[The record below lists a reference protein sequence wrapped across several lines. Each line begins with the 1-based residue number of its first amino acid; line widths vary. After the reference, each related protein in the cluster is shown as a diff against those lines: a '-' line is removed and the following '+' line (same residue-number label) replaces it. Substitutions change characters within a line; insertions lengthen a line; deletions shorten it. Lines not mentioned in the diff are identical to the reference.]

1 MSVLPL
7 PPIHKGK
14 KFVVLSDWVSFV
26 CLLVHQADVQDG
38 TITDKDS
45 NDYMTD
51 NIGQQLLR
59 PMTDF
64 ADADGQVWDT
74 RLGKLM
80 SSRKGKS

>member
-26 CLLVHQADVQDG
+26 GRLIEQADAQDG

-51 NIGQQLLR
+51 NIG
-59 PMTDF
+59 M
-64 ADADGQVWDT
+64 
-74 RLGKLM
+74 
-80 SSRKGKS
+80 

>member
-14 KFVVLSDWVSFV
+14 KFVVLSDWVSFSIR
-26 CLLVHQADVQDG
+26 LSEQADAQDG

-51 NIGQQLLR
+51 NIG
-59 PMTDF
+59 M
-64 ADADGQVWDT
+64 
-74 RLGKLM
+74 
-80 SSRKGKS
+80 